1 MTRATRLARLS
12 LAALLPLLSG
22 CLYSHTVRPL
32 TTNLNGAPVVETS
45 ARADVKEFDYYV
57 RVVWDSNGIGD
68 IGRRNGFEEVYY
80 ADLETLRILG
90 IWKQR
95 WVHVYGRR
103 AAVPADAAEDGSGA
117 PARD

>member
-1 MTRATRLARLS
+1 MRRAARGARLLLMAVLPG
-12 LAALLPLLSG
+12 LAG

-32 TTNLNGAPVVETS
+32 TKNLHGAPVVQTS
-45 ARADVKEFDYYV
+45 AKGDVKEFDYYV
-57 RVVWDSNGIGD
+57 RVLWDSNGIGD

-90 IWKQR
+90 IWTQR

-103 AAVPADAAEDGSGA
+103 ADAVAPEAAG
-117 PARD
+117 PPPRH